1 MTIVCTQCGAQISEE
16 SGSCSGCGQQVLSQ
30 PAAHRATIGIPD
42 NIAGALAYV
51 TFIPAIVFLFVEPF
65 NKSRFIRFHALQS
78 LFLALALG
86 VVGIALK
93 IGFVVLGLVPV
104 VGRLLMVLA
113 LLIVMLGCFM
123 LWIVLLIKALQRQT
137 FKLPV
142 IGDWAERQAEYVD

>member
-1 MTIVCTQCGAQISEE
+1 MAIVCTQCGAQIPEE
-16 SGSCSGCGQQVLSQ
+16 SSSCSGCGQQVLSQ
-30 PAAHRATIGIPD
+30 PAANSAALGIPD
-42 NIAGALAYV
+42 NLAAALAYV
-51 TFIPAIVFLFVEPF
+51 TFIPAIVFLFLDPF

-93 IGFVVLGLVPV
+93 ISFVVLGLVPV
-104 VGRLLMVLA
+104 VGRLIMMLA

>member
-16 SGSCSGCGQQVLSQ
+16 SSSCSGCGQQIVGQ
-30 PAAHRATIGIPD
+30 PAVHGATRGIPD
-42 NIAGALAYV
+42 NIFGALAYV

-78 LFLALALG
+78 LLLALALG

-93 IGFVVLGLVPV
+93 IGFAVLGLVPV
-104 VGRLLMVLA
+104 VGRLIMTLV
-113 LLIVMLGCFM
+113 LLIVTPGCFI
-123 LWIVLLIKALQRQT
+123 LWIVLVIKALQRQP

-142 IGDWAERQAEYVD
+142 IGDWAERQAEWVD